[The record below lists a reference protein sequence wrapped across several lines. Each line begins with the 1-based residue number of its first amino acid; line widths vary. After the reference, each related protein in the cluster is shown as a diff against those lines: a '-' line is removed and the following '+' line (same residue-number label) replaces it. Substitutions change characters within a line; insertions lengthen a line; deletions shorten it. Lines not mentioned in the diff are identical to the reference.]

1 MCSCTYQGTGWCK
14 HIVAS
19 LLCVMRHNQ
28 LSGDTQRRVSLKD
41 SSKQPRQ
48 TKKNRKSDPAI
59 PERDNRPTATPPSK
73 TNPKKGTLVAS
84 ASKGGPGGVSDE
96 NKTKKTT
103 QRVYVPK
110 YRSGAWAL
118 LVALSRAPKDAAS
131 PHPPGIPSSCCNSL
145 HLQIPRIPRKKVVA
159 SISR

>member
-59 PERDNRPTATPPSK
+59 PERDNRPTATLPSK
-73 TNPKKGTLVAS
+73 TNPKKSTLVAS
-84 ASKGGPGGVSDE
+84 TSNGGQGGISDQE

-118 LVALSRAPKDAAS
+118 LVALSCAPKDATS
-131 PHPPGIPSSCCNSL
+131 PHPPGFPSFPSSCCNSV
-145 HLQIPRIPRKKVVA
+145 H
-159 SISR
+159 